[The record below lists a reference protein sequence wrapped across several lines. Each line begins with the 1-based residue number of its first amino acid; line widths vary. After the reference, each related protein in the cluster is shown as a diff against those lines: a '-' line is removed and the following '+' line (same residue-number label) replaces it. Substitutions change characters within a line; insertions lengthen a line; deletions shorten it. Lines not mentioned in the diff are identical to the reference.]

1 MCCLQNEP
9 VTLKPG
15 DLDHLPMLECLQLD
29 NNPLTT
35 LSHTIFN
42 PSIYP
47 NTDRHPRRLEMRLGL
62 MKCNSSLCW
71 LKQGEQ
77 KGWITWNKSPHK
89 TYHPDCLNLHLWSD
103 DDLNCPDNGL

>member
-1 MCCLQNEP
+1 M
-9 VTLKPG
+9 TG
-15 DLDHLPMLECLQLD
+15 DLDHLPMLECLLLY

-47 NTDRHPRRLEMRLGL
+47 DTDGHPRCLEMRLGL

-71 LKQGEQ
+71 LKQGER
-77 KGWITWNKSPHK
+77 KGWITWYKSNGKVYP
-89 TYHPDCLNLHLWSD
+89 PDHLNLHLWSD
-103 DDLNCPDNGL
+103 VDLNCPDNSLLTEQI